1 MVQAAGERAR
11 HSLDPTPVFASGA
24 DEHTRRLAL
33 QKTVA
38 VFVAFMGFAV
48 GYACTYGA
56 TSTTFILPLV
66 KEFGWGRLVPSLM
79 YVSAMLGVVIASL
92 WLGKVIERLG
102 EARVA
107 AISGVLL
114 AGVMVCLSLMRG
126 SPAVA
131 LGLAMLA
138 GLLGAGTGVGLYV
151 AILPKWFDRSLGRAL
166 GLAVMGQSAGSMM
179 MPPISAAITA
189 AHGWRAAY
197 RGLAGIELVGT
208 SLAAM
213 LLLWLF
219 RSRAGGASTRRA
231 PEQTGVTPG
240 EALRRSSFWILQVAI
255 FLQTVGMFGVSFH
268 IFPIFHDLGV
278 DWSRLPRI
286 TAGAALGM
294 AVGRLGTGLL
304 LDRIDARLVAAGV
317 FLIGAVAV
325 AWLATLTTA
334 ITPLQTYVPV
344 ALVGV
349 ALGAET
355 DILAFMARR
364 FYGLKHY
371 PVIYNR
377 LLIGYFLGTM
387 AGPLVLGWGF
397 DHMARPRLALWG
409 LAASCCL
416 AAAVVRLLP
425 RSRHPVH
432 AH

>member
-11 HSLDPTPVFASGA
+11 HSSDPAPAFAAGA
-24 DEHTRRLAL
+24 DVRALRPAL
-33 QKTVA
+33 QKTIA

-48 GYACTYGA
+48 GYACTYGS

-66 KEFGWGRLVPSLM
+66 KQFGWGRLVPSLM

-92 WLGKVIERLG
+92 WLGRIIERLG
-102 EARVA
+102 EWRVA
-107 AISGVLL
+107 AISGALL
-114 AGVMVCLSLMRG
+114 AGVMVCLSLMQG
-126 SPAVA
+126 APAVA
-131 LGLAMLA
+131 LGLALLA

-179 MPPISAAITA
+179 MPPISAAIIA

-197 RGLAGIELVGT
+197 RGLASIELVGS
-208 SLAAM
+208 SLAAV
-213 LLLWLF
+213 LLFWLF
-219 RSRAGGASTRRA
+219 RSRATGGSAGALDQAGT
-231 PEQTGVTPG
+231 TPG
-240 EALRRSSFWILQVAI
+240 EAVRQSSFWILQAAI

-268 IFPIFHDLGV
+268 IFPIYHDLGV

-286 TAGAALGM
+286 TAGAAFGM

-304 LDRIDARLVAAGV
+304 LDRLDARLVAAGV

-325 AWLATLTTA
+325 AWLATLTAA
-334 ITPLQTYVPV
+334 ITPLQTYAPV

-371 PVIYNR
+371 SVIYNR

-397 DHMARPRLALWG
+397 DHMAQPRLALWG
-409 LAASCCL
+409 LAACCCL
-416 AAAVVRLLP
+416 AAAVIWGVPGER
-425 RSRHPVH
+425 RSLR
-432 AH
+432 AD